1 MEWVLVSNIR
11 NHIYHRIGSNTF
23 PSACFYT
30 LFCYCFKLI
39 GKTLQI
45 VCLTQALITNNI
57 NSLVETVLILSPVST
72 IQNWAN
78 EFKKWLAFC
87 EKPNKI
93 RVRTLLRWVFAKSTK
108 RSIELMERKAQG
120 LNEILTRCIH
130 RRDQT
135 IMMAYLPRKYDYVLY
150 VQMNE
155 EQIQSYKVS
164 NNNWIVHDIFFQKL
178 DYEIDMIL
186 LEMHWRSIFWA
197 KKTIG
202 RTRLQCSPMFD
213 HDEK

>member
-1 MEWVLVSNIR
+1 MLIQKRKKILLTEAYQSIWRNIKSKASNLFLMFALNLPIDWLNPLEEDVFWPMEWVLVSNIR

-93 RVRTLLRWVFAKSTK
+93 RVRTLLRWVFFLFECGFFFSS
-108 RSIELMERKAQG
+108 RSPNSATWG
-120 LNEILTRCIH
+120 LFINFR
-130 RRDQT
+130 
-135 IMMAYLPRKYDYVLY
+135 
-150 VQMNE
+150 
-155 EQIQSYKVS
+155 
-164 NNNWIVHDIFFQKL
+164 
-178 DYEIDMIL
+178 
-186 LEMHWRSIFWA
+186 
-197 KKTIG
+197 
-202 RTRLQCSPMFD
+202 
-213 HDEK
+213 